1 MVDLKDLRDN
11 PDRYRDA
18 AKLKRI
24 DVDIDRLL
32 ALDAQRRALEAQRQQ
47 LTADKNAI
55 GKQIGPIK
63 GKLKKATDG
72 ERVSLEAE
80 AAKLEARATELKQQE
95 AGLEAKVAELSP
107 QIDDLLYRAAQPADP
122 EVPVGKDDTENVEV
136 KKWGTVRQFEFA
148 PKDHITLGKQ
158 LGLIDVERG
167 VKLAGSRSYFLT
179 GDGALLHQAVLRL
192 AQDMMIERGFV
203 PMNVPV
209 LVREQAMLGT
219 GYFPLGREQSYEMS
233 HEDPKK

>member
-18 AKLKRI
+18 ARLKRI

-32 ALDAQRRALEAQRQQ
+32 ALDAERRGLEAQRQQ

-63 GKLKKATDG
+63 GKLKKAT
-72 ERVSLEAE
+72 EPEKASLEAE
-80 AAKLEARATELKQQE
+80 AAKLEARATELKHQE
-95 AGLEAKVAELSP
+95 ASLEAQVAELSP

-122 EVPVGKDDTENVEV
+122 GVPVGKDDSENVEV
-136 KKWGTVRQFEFA
+136 KKWGSVRQFNFA

-167 VKLAGSRSYFLT
+167 VKLAGSRSYFLM

-203 PMNVPV
+203 PMTVPV
-209 LVREQAMLGT
+209 LVREDGGAGT
-219 GYFPLGREQSYEMS
+219 GYFPLGKDQAYAMS
-233 HEDPKK
+233 NEDR